1 MKTCEPK
8 ILFLTFF
15 LTLSTSMIFA
25 DLLKDSIDFF
35 SGLEKKYFSLTV
47 QPCKQ
52 CIDMNFKIDTKKL
65 KTIL

>member
-1 MKTCEPK
+1 
-8 ILFLTFF
+8 
-15 LTLSTSMIFA
+15 MIFA
-25 DLLKDSIDFF
+25 VLLKDSIDFF
-35 SGLEKKYFSLTV
+35 SDLEKKHFSLTV